1 MDYKVYWVGERPGG
15 AMVITVLDQES
26 GLPAN
31 IAPYERV
38 KMYMLDSKNRPVDLG
53 NSETTISSGSTGRV
67 VFKWPTDKSLFER
80 PGEYVFQL
88 ELVAGEHDEVKVRTT
103 VENIVVKRLGGI

>member
-15 AMVITVLDQES
+15 AMVITVLDQET
-26 GLPAN
+26 GMPAN
-31 IAPYERV
+31 ISPYNKV
-38 KMYMLDSKNRPVDLG
+38 KMHMLDSKNRPVDLG
-53 NSETTISSGSTGRV
+53 NSGASISNGSTGRV
-67 VFKWPTDKSLFER
+67 VFNWPTDKSLFER

-88 ELVAGEHDEVKVRTT
+88 ELIGGESDSVRVRTT